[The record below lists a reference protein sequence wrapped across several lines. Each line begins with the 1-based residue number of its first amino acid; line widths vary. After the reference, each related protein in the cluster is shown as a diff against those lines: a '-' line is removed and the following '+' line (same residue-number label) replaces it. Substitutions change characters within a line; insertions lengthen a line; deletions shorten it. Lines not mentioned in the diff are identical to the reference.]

1 MGNLIV
7 TTILAPSHQPI
18 KCTIAY
24 LLILSR
30 VEFEASET
38 SHTFCKNFRNSVKP
52 LFISQTKTENF
63 SNTPKFCYKTLQVDG
78 STICQHPLVRRSPL
92 TPTSARQYFAHP
104 PHTIQNLGLS
114 MIRSK
119 LGVILNKS
127 RFFPFS
133 IP

>member
-38 SHTFCKNFRNSVKP
+38 SHTFCKNFRDSVKP

-63 SNTPKFCYKTLQVDG
+63 SNTPKFCYKTLQIEG
-78 STICQHPLVRRSPL
+78 STICQASFGSPISSNAYLSKTIFRSSP
-92 TPTSARQYFAHP
+92 SH
-104 PHTIQNLGLS
+104 N
-114 MIRSK
+114 SK
-119 LGVILNKS
+119 LGLINDSQQALGHS
-127 RFFPFS
+127 Q
-133 IP
+133 